1 MQFEHAE
8 SATPLDADEVEGLI
22 PTHITTQQ
30 QLNAWEQENILAAER
45 WLFWSQ
51 RMKVEPTREFLVALH
66 RRMFDR
72 TWRWAGEF
80 RRTEKNIGIDPHRIG
95 VAVRELC
102 DDIRFWL
109 DHGTYEI
116 DEAAVRFHHRLVAI
130 HLFAD
135 GNGRHARMVAD
146 ALAARA
152 GKRRFSWGSH
162 DLGEMS
168 AVRKRYIAALRD
180 ADRGDISPLLE
191 FARS

>member
-8 SATPLDADEVEGLI
+8 SATPLDADEAEGLI
-22 PTHITTQQ
+22 PTHVTTQQ

-45 WLFWSQ
+45 WLFWSP
-51 RMKVEPTREFLVALH
+51 RVRAEPTREFLVGLH

-95 VAVRELC
+95 IAVRDLC
-102 DDIRFWL
+102 DDVRFWL
-109 DHGTYEI
+109 EHGTYEV

-130 HLFAD
+130 HLFPN

-146 ALAARA
+146 AVAARA
-152 GKRRFSWGSH
+152 GKPRFSWGSH
-162 DLGEMS
+162 DLAEIG
-168 AVRKRYIAALRD
+168 AVRKRYITALQQ
-180 ADRGDISPLLE
+180 ADRGDISPLLG